1 MSTAQETSTT
11 PICIT
16 KFFTLAPADREYK
29 NGRYGNG
36 LSEIYYEKDVDQWL
50 KSYILSGEYIDEK
63 LVVTCSNK
71 EKFILDAEPDLEML
85 KTLVYNDWLV
95 WDSSFG
101 QFDDDRTDYEPW
113 GHVSTK
119 ALAKELNCLP
129 EKELPDLDAMASTTY
144 SFPKHLYFRQA
155 PWRK

>member
-1 MSTAQETSTT
+1 MSNVQESSTAPTR
-11 PICIT
+11 IT

-36 LSEIYYEKDVDQWL
+36 LSEIYYEKDGDIWS

-71 EKFILDAEPDLEML
+71 EKFILDAEPDLAML
-85 KTLVYNDWLV
+85 KTLVYNDWLD

-101 QFDDDRTDYEPW
+101 QYDDDRADYEPW

-119 ALAKELNCLP
+119 ALAKELSCLP
-129 EKELPDLDAMASTTY
+129 EKELSDLDAMAGTTY
-144 SFPKHLYFRQA
+144 SFPEHLYYSEA